1 MKRETALGFLA
12 KHKPHLQRE
21 FGVSGLA
28 LFGSTAR
35 GTAKEDSDVDV
46 LISFAAPATSQ
57 QYFGAQFYLEDI
69 LQCHVDLVSDKAVR
83 KELRS
88 FIERDAVH
96 V

>member
-1 MKRETALGFLA
+1 MDRETALGLLA

-35 GTAKEDSDVDV
+35 DTAKEDSDVDV
-46 LISFAAPATSQ
+46 LISFSAPATSR
-57 QYFGAQFYLEDI
+57 QYFGAQFYIEDI
-69 LQCHVDLVSDKAVR
+69 LQFHVDLVSDKAAR
-83 KELRS
+83 KELRP
-88 FIERDAVH
+88 FIERDTVH